1 MCHIQLKRDR
11 KNNRQ
16 FLGALVEKKK
26 IKEGE
31 RDWDHITEIS
41 ECKVG

>member
-1 MCHIQLKRDR
+1 MCYIQLQRDG

-16 FLGALVEKKK
+16 FQGPFVEKKK

-41 ECKVG
+41 ECKLG